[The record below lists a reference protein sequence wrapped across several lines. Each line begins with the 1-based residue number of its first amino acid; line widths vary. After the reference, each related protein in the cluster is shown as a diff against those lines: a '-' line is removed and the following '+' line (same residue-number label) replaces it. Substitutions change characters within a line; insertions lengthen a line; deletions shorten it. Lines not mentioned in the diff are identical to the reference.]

1 MAQQF
6 WTTATSGVAFS
17 VAPPIYCLDGMRVA
31 QDLSGQAGAGAVS
44 AASLRAAVCCRM
56 AEITATSLSTADGG
70 AVPDAAAPR
79 FWCDVV
85 ATVRASDGGVRAGAF
100 CDPAGVLGGGAACA
114 VVCVVA

>member
-31 QDLSGQAGAGAVS
+31 QDLSGQPGADAVS
-44 AASLRAAVCCRM
+44 AASLWVAVCCRM
-56 AEITATSLSTADGG
+56 AEITATSLSTVDGD
-70 AVPDAAAPR
+70 AVPDAAVPR

-85 ATVRASDGGVRAGAF
+85 ATVRASVVVLAGVF
-100 CDPAGVLGGGAACA
+100 CDPAGILAGGAACA